1 MKRKRIAV
9 QAVWMRKTA
18 WTACAA
24 AAVALC
30 TWCMA
35 DNLLP
40 VLRQSGGAWALRAAG
55 LKVSAETAD
64 EALPKESGAASAG
77 EAVPET
83 PEAEADGIL
92 SPWAEPEPEVVP
104 TPDPERE
111 TAPVAST
118 WMGGGEEVAGF
129 SVKDTSESGVDL
141 AEELQIDPDVH
152 VKRDGSPVVLLYS
165 THSSESFLLSDT
177 DWYYTDD
184 DFRSTDP
191 DESVLS
197 VAAEAAKVIEA
208 GGFGV
213 IHDTTM
219 HDYPAYSGSYDRSM
233 ETIQKNLA
241 EYPTI
246 QITMDVHRDAFGEEE
261 DGTRYKPVAE
271 VDGEDAAQIMILAGC
286 DLSEDP
292 LFPDWRENLHLALRL
307 QQKGESLFP
316 GLYRPLFF
324 SQRNYNMHASHGSI
338 LVEVGTEVNTIKEVR
353 YSGRLLGETILA
365 VLNDLAE

>member
-1 MKRKRIAV
+1 MKRKRIV
-9 QAVWMRKTA
+9 IQAVWMRKTA
-18 WTACAA
+18 WAACTA

-40 VLRQSGGAWALRAAG
+40 VFRQNGGAWALRAAG
-55 LKVSAETAD
+55 LTVSAETAD
-64 EALPKESGAASAG
+64 EAQTAENGAASAG
-77 EAVPET
+77 EKVPET
-83 PEAEADGIL
+83 PETEADGIL

-165 THSSESFLLSDT
+165 THASESFLLSDT

-184 DFRSTDP
+184 NFRSTEP

-213 IHDTTM
+213 VHDTTM

-233 ETIQKNLA
+233 GTIRKNLA
-241 EYPTI
+241 EYPTL
-246 QITMDVHRDAFGEEE
+246 QITVDVHRDAFGEEE

-271 VDGEDAAQIMILAGC
+271 VNGKDAAQIMILTGC

-316 GLYRPLFF
+316 GLFRPLFF
-324 SQRNYNMHASHGSI
+324 TQRNYNMHASHGSI
-338 LVEVGTEVNTIKEVR
+338 LVEVGTEVNTLGEAQ